1 MGSRHDCSV
10 TLGEGMA
17 LGDNN
22 KWHMLAV
29 GGSENL
35 DNLSVLLVFM
45 FFNNL
50 VLNWYVQKESDCV
63 LKA

>member
-17 LGDNN
+17 LGDNK
-22 KWHMLAV
+22 KWNMLAV
-29 GGSENL
+29 KGPGSLN
-35 DNLSVLLVFM
+35 DLSFQLVFM
-45 FFNNL
+45 SFKDL
-50 VLNWYVQKESDCV
+50 VLNWYVQEESDCV